1 MHWYFEVLRKFA
13 TFNGRA
19 RRREYWTFQLVNL
32 LIVIALAVVDELTGT
47 FDEDVGLGL
56 LSGLYLLA
64 ILLPSF
70 AVQVRRLHDTGR
82 SGWWILVGLVPL
94 IGNLVLVVFS
104 LLDSQPEANRFGP
117 NPKSPVGADAT
128 ATGG

>member
-1 MHWYFEVLRKFA
+1 VHWYFEVLRKFA

-32 LIVIALAVVDELTGT
+32 LLVIALAVVDELTGT

-94 IGNLVLVVFS
+94 IGNLVLIVFS
-104 LLDSQPEANRFGP
+104 LLDSQPDSNRFGP
-117 NPKSPVGADAT
+117 NPKKPVDAGAT
-128 ATGG
+128 ATVG